1 MNILSIDGGGIR
13 GAYSAYLLQR
23 IQEECGID
31 FTKHFD
37 LIAGTSAGSIIA
49 AALATGIKPKAIVD
63 LYDQHGAAIFPQSV
77 WVPAAWRTAR
87 KLFGSSYS
95 NTVLRQVLVE
105 QFGEKTLSQTDT
117 NLILPATNIGEGVV
131 HVQKSSYDSE
141 FVRDPSV
148 KIADAVL
155 ASCAAPTFFD
165 PHKVG
170 PYLLADGG
178 LWANNP
184 ALVSI
189 VDAKRRL
196 GANIDDV
203 RLLSIGTGSEEFS
216 YSQKKSR
223 FAWLWRYGLV
233 WWKPKKLIDLL
244 LSLQSQTSNN
254 MAFLLLQDRYLRINF
269 SGKDLSLDDPKTI
282 TDLKARADLNF
293 THQSAQIRKFIEL
306 LPARGDQA

>member
-13 GAYSAYLLQR
+13 GIYSAYLLQR
-23 IQEECGID
+23 IQEEFKVD
-31 FTKHFD
+31 FADRFD
-37 LIAGTSAGSIIA
+37 LIAGTSSGSIVA
-49 AALATGIKPKAIVD
+49 AALAIGLKPHAIVA
-63 LYDQHGAAIFPQSV
+63 LYEKHGEAIFPQSA
-77 WVPAAWRTAR
+77 WVPAAWRSAR

-95 NTVLRQVLVE
+95 NTVLQQALVK
-105 QFGEKTLSQTDT
+105 QFGKKTLSQTHT

-131 HVQKSSYDSE
+131 HVQKSNYDSE

-155 ASCAAPTFFD
+155 ASCAAPSFFD
-165 PHKVG
+165 PHKLG

-196 GANIDDV
+196 GASIEDV

-223 FAWLWRYGLV
+223 FAWLWKHGLV
-233 WWKPKKLIDLL
+233 WWGPKKLIDLL
-244 LSLQSQTSNN
+244 LSLQSQTSHN
-254 MAFLLLQDRYLRINF
+254 MAFLLLQERYLRINF

-282 TDLKARADLNF
+282 DDLKARADLNF
-293 THQSAQIRKFIEL
+293 THQAPTIRKFIES
-306 LPARGDQA
+306 LPARKERP